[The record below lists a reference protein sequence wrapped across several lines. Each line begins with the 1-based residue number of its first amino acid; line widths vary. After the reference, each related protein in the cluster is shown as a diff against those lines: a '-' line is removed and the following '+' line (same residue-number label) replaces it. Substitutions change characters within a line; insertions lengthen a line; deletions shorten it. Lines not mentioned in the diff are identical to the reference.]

1 MKTLAAADLFIVWKR
16 SRGLMFETGAKI
28 LRAFCRHAGNPEL
41 QELTSSIVV
50 EFLANAETSTITYL
64 GKHSVLRGF
73 FEYCETRA
81 MMPALAI
88 PQRPARPRQT
98 FVPHIYKRH
107 EIRLLLRAVRGN
119 QGHGLASLDERT
131 FRTALLL
138 LYGTGMRVGELVSLK
153 NGDVDLKKGV
163 VTIVGKRSYVRRTI
177 PLCPDI
183 VQVVRSYSEFKSR
196 KRMTCVSFLVTKRD
210 GVIGEC
216 TLGRCFRRLLQ
227 RANLV
232 VPSHV
237 GSQPRLHDF
246 RPSFAV
252 HRITSWI
259 RSKSDLNRMLPAL
272 SAYMGLTGL
281 DATERYLTLAP
292 ERFRKELNVLS
303 PNQKRMP
310 WKKDPGLMRFLTA
323 L

>member
-1 MKTLAAADLFIVWKR
+1 MKTRAAVDLFIAWKR
-16 SRGLMFETGAKI
+16 SRGLIFGTGAKT
-28 LRAFCRHAGNPEL
+28 LRAFCRHACNPEL
-41 QELTSSIVV
+41 QELTSSVV
-50 EFLANAETSTITYL
+50 AEFLAKTETSTLTYL
-64 GKHSVLRGF
+64 NKHSVLRSF

-81 MMPALAI
+81 MMPILAI

-138 LYGTGMRVGELVSLK
+138 LYGTGMRVGELLSLK
-153 NGDVDLKKGV
+153 NGDVDLKKGL
-163 VTIVGKRSYVRRTI
+163 VTIGRERSSSRRTI
-177 PLCPDI
+177 PLCQDL
-183 VQVVRSYSEFKSR
+183 VRLARSYSGFKAR
-196 KRMTCVSFLVTKRD
+196 KRMTCGSFLVTKTDR
-210 GVIGEC
+210 VIGQC

-227 RANLV
+227 GADFHASPQV
-232 VPSHV
+232 D
-237 GSQPRLHDF
+237 SQPRLQDL

-259 RSKSDLNRMLPAL
+259 KSRKDLNRMLPAL
-272 SAYMGLTGL
+272 SAYMGLSGL
-281 DATERYLTLAP
+281 GSTERYLTLAP

-310 WKKDPGLMRFLTA
+310 WKKDPDLMCFLTA